1 MYTADDVRVSGVFA
15 DPVLFSR
22 ELQNDIFSLKSD
34 LSVSD
39 NFAKR
44 LEEPGFIFINAAELT
59 SGSSSSTVSL
69 DDLEKVLF
77 YLDTSSITL
86 RDEIYMPLTD
96 KPVN

>member
-1 MYTADDVRVSGVFA
+1 MFFKNFKLNDDLTKFYGEKPA
-15 DPVLFSR
+15 GY
-22 ELQNDIFSLKSD
+22 
-34 LSVSD
+34 D
-39 NFAKR
+39 NFAPR
-44 LEEPGFIFINAAELT
+44 LEEAGFIFINAAELT

-77 YLDTSSITL
+77 YLDTTSITL